1 MKSFPKFGVAA
12 LAVGAMAFP
21 AVTASSQTFFFD
33 FINNSGLDG
42 AGVGDMVTFT
52 NGDGDE
58 IVVTVEGFEVPTIVD
73 GVFSSVTND
82 TANFNI
88 SGGGGLGINN
98 LNFGQTP
105 FANAGGDGTDSNDI
119 NFGESGV
126 ISFDQDVVF
135 TQFDI
140 QNGSGDDEGLTVLV
154 DGIAQ
159 LSPALGT
166 SGNVPIVGTGLEG
179 LVITAGTEITIAA
192 VGGVDDGVGL
202 RVDEFTVNV
211 VPEPASLALLGLG
224 GLAICGRRR
233 KQA

>member
-33 FINNSGLDG
+33 FTNNSGLDG

-58 IVVTVEGFEVPTIVD
+58 IVVTVVGFEVPTIVD
-73 GVFSSVTND
+73 GAFSGTNGS
-82 TANFNI
+82 AGFNI
-88 SGGGGLGINN
+88 PGGGGLGINN
-98 LNFGQTP
+98 LNFTQTP
-105 FANAGGDGTDSNDI
+105 FASAGGDGTDSNDI
-119 NFGESGV
+119 NFGESAI
-126 ISFDQDVVF
+126 ISFNQDVEF

-140 QNGSGDDEGLTVLV
+140 QNGSGDDEGLEVLV
-154 DGIAQ
+154 DGVAQ

-166 SGNVPIVGTGLEG
+166 SGDVPIAGTGLEG
-179 LVITAGTEITIAA
+179 LAITAGTEITIAA
-192 VGGVDDGVGL
+192 VGGVDDNVGL